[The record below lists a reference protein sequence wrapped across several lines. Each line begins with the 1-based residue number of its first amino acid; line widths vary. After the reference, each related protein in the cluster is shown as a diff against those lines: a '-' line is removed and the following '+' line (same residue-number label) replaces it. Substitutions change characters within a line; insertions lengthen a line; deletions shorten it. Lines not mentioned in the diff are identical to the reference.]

1 MHAERSEAV
10 DGSGLTAI
18 LARVDRLLTQAVALT
33 ASGAGAGNDA
43 ALEARAKDAQA
54 KVRELFQRSGG
65 SESLAGLRR
74 EMMHTLEQNAGI
86 YRSGEGLTEACA
98 KLAELR
104 RRYKQIELHD
114 KTNVYNTDLLQ
125 ALELGSMLDCAE
137 AVAVSALERKES
149 RGAHQRLD
157 HTERDDQRYLRHS
170 LAYYQGD
177 TAPRVDYLDVVITKS
192 QPGVRDYSGGHE

>member
-1 MHAERSEAV
+1 M
-10 DGSGLTAI
+10 
-18 LARVDRLLTQAVALT
+18 
-33 ASGAGAGNDA
+33 
-43 ALEARAKDAQA
+43 RA
-54 KVRELFQRSGG
+54 LFQKSGG
-65 SESLAGLRR
+65 GESIAGLRK
-74 EMMHTLEQNAGI
+74 EMMHTLEQHAGI
-86 YRSGEGLTEACA
+86 YRTGEGLAEACA
-98 KLAELR
+98 TLANLR
-104 RRYKQIELHD
+104 RRYANIELHD

-170 LAYYQGD
+170 LAYYQSEA
-177 TAPRVDYLDVVITKS
+177 APRVDYLDVVITKS